1 MGYVDLEGHRKKK
14 SAVLSRKVL
23 PICLHWLGQQFW
35 EDCEEAQKLTLGH
48 GMQRATWYPEDADV
62 QVCRSTTNAHLY
74 YVRPYRGTCSS
85 EEWS

>member
-1 MGYVDLEGHRKKK
+1 MWIWKGIEKKK
-14 SAVLSRKVL
+14 VLYCLEKCFPSASIGWVSSSGKT
-23 PICLHWLGQQFW
+23 
-35 EDCEEAQKLTLGH
+35 EEAQKLTLGH
-48 GMQRATWYPEDADV
+48 GMQRATWYPEDANV